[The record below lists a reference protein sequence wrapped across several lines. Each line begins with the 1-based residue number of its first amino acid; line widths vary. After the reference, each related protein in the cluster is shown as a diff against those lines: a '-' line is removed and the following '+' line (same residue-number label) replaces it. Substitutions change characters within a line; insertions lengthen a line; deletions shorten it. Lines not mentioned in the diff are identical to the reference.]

1 MPTLLDALTYHRYS
15 DSPTSM
21 LVILVVRATLVLAT
35 GWLASRMLARSS
47 AAVAHRVWL
56 LTLAGSLVVPIV
68 WALTPGWRV
77 PLFAVHVQGETWCS
91 AASAA
96 PGSTPGWPS
105 LLVALWIVGT
115 TMGIGYTLLGVI
127 SARRLFRASLP
138 CFDVEW
144 LELLAQVQ
152 QETGVTRPVELRV
165 TRRSMSPAVWCFR
178 RVQILVPAV
187 ALDWPH
193 RQRRSV
199 LFHELAHVA
208 RQDCLWQMI
217 ANLTCAVWW
226 FHPLA
231 WLAADRLRSSSEVA
245 ADDFVITSGGGRVD
259 YATQLLAVARALG
272 SSRRLAVAQAMFHPS
287 HLERRLR
294 AILDPA
300 RPRGALDRRRSLA
313 GLALASALVVPLSTF
328 TPSAVRA
335 VPPPEPVRVKMH
347 FNVTV
352 PAAPVAGP
360 AAPLLVPQ
368 EVRTSE
374 QAQRLLLLDGR
385 LVEGGVQVPPQTPP
399 APPPVTTQVIPN
411 WPVGQR
417 AERLIPNYHEGM
429 AQIVL
434 VDQASAAAA
443 GLPHEPSLAAHQ
455 VAPIASATPVPATG
469 VVAYQPHTRLTE

>member
-1 MPTLLDALTYHRYS
+1 
-15 DSPTSM
+15 
-21 LVILVVRATLVLAT
+21 
-35 GWLASRMLARSS
+35 
-47 AAVAHRVWL
+47 VWL

-77 PLFAVHVQGETWCS
+77 PLFAVHVQAETWCS

-96 PGSTPGWPS
+96 PGSTLGWPG
-105 LLVALWIVGT
+105 LRVALWIVGT
-115 TMGIGYTLLGVI
+115 AMGIGYTLLGVI

-144 LELLAQVQ
+144 LELLTQVQ

-178 RVQILVPAV
+178 RVQILLPAV

-231 WLAADRLRSSSEVA
+231 WLAAARLRSSSEVA

-272 SSRRLAVAQAMFHPS
+272 SSRRPRVAQAMFHPS

-300 RPRGALDRRRSLA
+300 RPRGALDRRGSLA
-313 GLALASALVVPLSTF
+313 GLALASALVVPLSTL

-335 VPPPEPVRVKMH
+335 VPPPTPVRVKMQM
-347 FNVTV
+347 NVTV
-352 PAAPVAGP
+352 PGTPVMAP
-360 AAPLLVPQ
+360 AAPPAPQ

-374 QAQRLLLLDGR
+374 QAQRLLLQLR
-385 LVEGGVQVPPQTPP
+385 LAELGAQVPPLTPP
-399 APPPVTTQVIPN
+399 APPAATTQLIPN

-417 AERLIPNYHEGM
+417 AERLIPNYREGM

-434 VDQASAAAA
+434 VEQTGAAAA
-443 GLPHEPSLAAHQ
+443 ALPHEPAPVARELASTISQATVPDAGQ
-455 VAPIASATPVPATG
+455 VAYA
-469 VVAYQPHTRLTE
+469 PHTRLTE